1 MIMKRTHILFLF
13 AVCAMLLFASKAKAQ
28 AKAASPT
35 LPDSIDE
42 EVLLRGDTLHTVHR
56 NTAQGLNARKY
67 VLENEYV
74 HHGETF
80 TKRWLDHLYIE
91 GGFAMER
98 IAPVS
103 SNYHYGILEG
113 MRIAVGK
120 ELSPLSSF
128 RLSLQAESGYQADY
142 YYTFVKYH
150 GGLDYLFN
158 LSNYFAGYRS
168 SRHLNVSAVFGLGMS
183 HSQNR
188 HSKESATAGD
198 VHAGLQLKFYT
209 GPHAS
214 FAIEP
219 YAGIAG
225 DQVDVSGNRNWR
237 KYDFFYGMYVSY
249 IYYLRNNLS
258 PEIRRKYI
266 SPRYRRGDG
275 DGIEP
280 PSWWKPWFVE
290 YCQGVAFNNSSSLSV
305 MSSRGSSY
313 SLAIGRWLSPTIGL
327 RGSLF
332 MRSTYWHQEYSNAI
346 QHDGAMAATDYP
358 ANYAGG
364 RLDMLVNPWGFS
376 RHFRWSQPLTGW
388 LVLGVEKGKLKKT
401 QTGTPFC
408 NWVQGLSAG
417 LHVAGR
423 LTDNLQLFLEPRYTW
438 THYHIPY
445 NNVDWYKRYIDR
457 GFSIEAGVSVYM
469 LPKKYQSDE
478 TTDFFMRRLNDVRIG
493 VLGGTNF
500 LFRNSP
506 VYEGCNNMGYNYGG
520 YAEYRF
526 SYVSGVRLAYEQ
538 VRLSYTAPTY
548 YNDVYQDE
556 SSNQLAHSRYG
567 LWDHKYDIGMFS
579 LAYHMD
585 VSAALSS
592 SRQRPFTLEA
602 FMGVA
607 LATKPHLSATIN
619 AGESIAK
626 NHTALYIPVQSGKD
640 YKVGGVVGFNLVG
653 HLTRHMDLML
663 TSSNYLIHGF
673 MPAGLDMPQLLQCS
687 FFSTLNLSVRYNF
700 SLKQLFKIKKEWL

>member
-13 AVCAMLLFASKAKAQ
+13 AVCAMLRFASGAKAQ
-28 AKAASPT
+28 AKATSPT

-56 NTAQGLNARKY
+56 NTAKGLNARKY

-80 TKRWLDHLYIE
+80 TKRWSDHLYVE

-103 SNYHYGILEG
+103 GNYHYGTLEG
-113 MRIAVGK
+113 IRMAVGK

-142 YYTFVKYH
+142 YYSFVKYH
-150 GGLDYLFN
+150 GRLDYLFN

-168 SRHLNVSAVFGLGMS
+168 SRQLDVSAVFGLGIS

-188 HSKESATAGD
+188 HSKEAATTGD
-198 VHAGLQLKFYT
+198 IHTGLQLKFYT

-214 FAIEP
+214 LAIEP
-219 YAGIAG
+219 YVGIAG

-237 KYDFFYGMYVSY
+237 KYDFLYGMYVSY

-258 PEIRRKYI
+258 PEMRRQYM
-266 SPRYRRGDG
+266 SPRYRRGDS

-290 YCQGVAFNNSSSLSV
+290 YSQGIALNSSSSLSAIK
-305 MSSRGSSY
+305 SRGSSY
-313 SLAIGRWLSPTIGL
+313 NLAVGRWLSPAIGL

-332 MRSTYWHQEYSNAI
+332 MRSTYWHQEYSSDI
-346 QHDGAMAATDYP
+346 QHDGATIAANYP

-376 RHFRWSQPLTGW
+376 PHFRWTQPLTGW
-388 LVLGVEKGKLKKT
+388 LVLGIERGKLKKS
-401 QTGTPFC
+401 QTGTPFR

-417 LHVAGR
+417 IHVAGR

-438 THYHIPY
+438 TNYHVPY

-457 GFSIEAGVSVYM
+457 GLSIEAGVSVSM

-478 TTDFFMRRLNDVRIG
+478 STDFFMRRLSDVRIG

-506 VYEGCNNMGYNYGG
+506 VYEGCGNMGYNYGG
-520 YAEYRF
+520 YAEYHF
-526 SYVSGVRLAYEQ
+526 DYVSGVRLAYEQ
-538 VRLSYTAPTY
+538 VRLSYTAPVY

-556 SSNQLAHSRYG
+556 SSNQLARSRYG
-567 LWDHKYDIGMFS
+567 LWNHKYDIGMFS

-592 SRQRPFTLEA
+592 SRRRPFTLEA
-602 FMGVA
+602 FIGAA
-607 LATKPHLSATIN
+607 LATKPRLCATIN
-619 AGESIAK
+619 DGESVAEG
-626 NHTALYIPVQSGKD
+626 HTALYTPAQSDKD
-640 YKVGGVVGFNLVG
+640 YKVGGVIGFNLVG
-653 HLTRHMDLML
+653 HLNRHVDLML
-663 TSSNYLIHGF
+663 TSSNYLIHDF
-673 MPAGLDMPQLLQCS
+673 MPAGLDMPRLLQCN
-687 FFSTLNLSVRYNF
+687 FLSTLNLGVRYNL
-700 SLKQLFKIKKEWL
+700 SLKQLFKRKKEWL